1 MRNHSVGMSS
11 VDRTWP
17 RGLSRRDWFGQTL
30 AGALGAELL
39 AGRTYATE
47 FADDG
52 GDAGEIANVKAL
64 GAKAGLEAFVQTPS
78 AHFLGLGNA
87 DLSYCKNA
95 LTRCEALATAFL
107 SHFGDRGFKLARP
120 QKRMTVITLKDAAS
134 YRALLGDNPGAAVGG
149 HYEPDTNRLVVFDF
163 RATDGKAEGD
173 PAVENPERVNLFALI
188 HEGIHML
195 SYNTGL
201 LGRQMDVP
209 ACISEGLATYG
220 ELWRPKGKW
229 KIGAINGPR
238 VNAIVDPQGGAG
250 KWIPIGQL
258 LTGDA
263 LFNQPGMEQLAYGQ
277 AWVLVHYLLQRGP
290 QQLPKFRAYLSKIP
304 APAGADK
311 RLKVAEAE
319 LGSLKALDDVLK
331 RHALAQLRKAK

>member
-1 MRNHSVGMSS
+1 ML
-11 VDRTWP
+11 P
-17 RGLSRRDWFGQTL
+17 P
-30 AGALGAELL
+30 
-39 AGRTYATE
+39 
-47 FADDG
+47 
-52 GDAGEIANVKAL
+52 IA
-64 GAKAGLEAFVQTPS
+64 P
-78 AHFLGLGNA
+78 
-87 DLSYCKNA
+87 
-95 LTRCEALATAFL
+95 
-107 SHFGDRGFKLARP
+107 
-120 QKRMTVITLKDAAS
+120 
-134 YRALLGDNPGAAVGG
+134 LLGDNPGAAVGG

-163 RATDGKAEGD
+163 RAADGKAEGD

-220 ELWRPKGKW
+220 ELWWPKGKW

-238 VNAIVDPQGGAG
+238 VKAIVDPQGGDG
-250 KWIPIGQL
+250 KWIPIAEL

-263 LFNQPGMEQLAYGQ
+263 LFNKPDMEQLAYGE

-290 QQLPKFRAYLSKIP
+290 KQLPKFRAYLSKIP
-304 APAGADK
+304 APVDAAR

-319 LGSLKALDDVLK
+319 LGSLKALDEDLK
-331 RHALAQLRKAK
+331 RHAKAQLRKAK